1 MCACS
6 ASSGKYATATGLP
19 LSGST
24 KPFPVSINASSR
36 YSRPAACIMTSA
48 RNPACARRAC
58 KRRTRFGTNV
68 AASAIT
74 SAVRTGR
81 AASTTPVP
89 IPPPKQSAR
98 QNAKPP
104 VKKAA
109 ANTAATAH
117 VYSRRRFAGKAS
129 ANRSPHTIFPGRD
142 NNGGKNND
150 AHAQQAPSADAMA
163 MRRIGKRRAQSAAA
177 MRSIRQSITK
187 LSRRNSSIY
196 ICRPLPASTG
206 TIPYAPCDMCR
217 TNDAYIADNC

>member
-1 MCACS
+1 MAGRTAYPRRRKAGGRARGAHIAILVIEAAKYGFICAQ
-6 ASSGKYATATGLP
+6 L
-19 LSGST
+19 
-24 KPFPVSINASSR
+24 I
-36 YSRPAACIMTSA
+36 ACFI
-48 RNPACARRAC
+48 RARRAC

-68 AASAIT
+68 AASTTT

-109 ANTAATAH
+109 ANTAATAR
-117 VYSRRRFAGKAS
+117 VYSRRRFSGKAS